1 MTDVEKKQI
10 ELGDEEW
17 NRRWMAFSQ
26 RLIDECDKE
35 IEMILEKYTPMYG
48 GKEVAQ

>member
-1 MTDVEKKQI
+1 MNGVDKKMQEI
-10 ELGDEEW
+10 GIEEW
-17 NRRWMAFSQ
+17 NRRWMVFSQ